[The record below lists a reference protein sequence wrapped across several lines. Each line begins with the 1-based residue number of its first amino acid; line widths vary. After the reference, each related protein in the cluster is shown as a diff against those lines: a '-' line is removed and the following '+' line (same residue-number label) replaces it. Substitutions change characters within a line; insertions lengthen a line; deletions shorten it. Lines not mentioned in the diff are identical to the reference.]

1 MSGPARR
8 KNYDNNDI
16 TLDMLHRA
24 SVVAN
29 TKIRYQGVSDEK
41 MLYHD
46 DIQSVRGRN
55 VVMQWITGS

>member
-1 MSGPARR
+1 
-8 KNYDNNDI
+8 
-16 TLDMLHRA
+16 MLHRA

-29 TKIRYQGVSDEK
+29 TKIRYQGDGDEK

-55 VVMQWITGS
+55 VVMQWITGT